1 MTLSASMVKELRD
14 KSGAGMMDCKK
25 ALVETNG
32 KIEDA
37 IDWLR
42 KQGLSAVAKKSS
54 RVAAEGLIGICVNGL
69 QGAMI
74 EINSETDFVARNELF
89 QNFVKKCSFLVL
101 KHKSDIHVLKDLPFS
116 DTGRSVD
123 QELSNNIAT
132 IGENMNI
139 RRAEYLEV
147 SKGVLVSY
155 IHNKVSEHLGKLG
168 VMVAIESQAEEN
180 RLLDVGKQIA
190 MHIAAT
196 SPKSLD
202 IDDLDSDIINR
213 EKEVLIE
220 QAMSSGKPKEIAEK
234 MVQGRLQKFFQEV
247 VLNEQISVIDGETK
261 IKDVIK
267 KLSNDLGTEVKIK
280 DFKILKLGEG
290 IEVAEN
296 DFAAEVASTAGISN

>member
-1 MTLSASMVKELRD
+1 MTLSASMVKELRE

-32 KIEDA
+32 VMEDA

-54 RVAAEGLIGICVNGL
+54 RVAAEGLIGISVNGL
-69 QGAMI
+69 QGAI
-74 EINSETDFVARNELF
+74 VEINSETDFVARNELF
-89 QNFVKKCSFLVL
+89 QNFVKNCSNLVL
-101 KHKSDIHVLKDLPFS
+101 SHKSDINTLKKLSFPGTD
-116 DTGRSVD
+116 RSVD
-123 QELSNNIAT
+123 QELNNNIAT

-139 RRAEYLEV
+139 RRVEYLEV
-147 SKGVLVSY
+147 SKGILVSY
-155 IHNKVSEHLGKLG
+155 IHNKITEDLGKLG
-168 VMVAIESQAEEN
+168 VIVAIESQANEYQLSN
-180 RLLDVGKQIA
+180 VGKQIA

-196 SPKSLD
+196 SPKSLN
-202 IDDLDSDIINR
+202 IDDLDNDLVER
-213 EKEVLIE
+213 EREVLID
-220 QAMSSGKPKEIAEK
+220 QAISSGKPKEIAEK

-261 IKDVIK
+261 IKDIIK
-267 KLSNDLGTEVKIK
+267 KLSNDLGTEVRIK

-296 DFAAEVASTAGISN
+296 DFAAEVAATAGMK